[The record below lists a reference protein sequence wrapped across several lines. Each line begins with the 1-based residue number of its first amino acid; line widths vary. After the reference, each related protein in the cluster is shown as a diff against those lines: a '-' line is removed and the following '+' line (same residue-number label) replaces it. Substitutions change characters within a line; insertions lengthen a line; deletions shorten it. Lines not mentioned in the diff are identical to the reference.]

1 MKKIKIFKYG
11 DGELTNQ
18 LWNYISVYAYGLEKN
33 ISVSNPSFYEYHSSF
48 NLIKKEN
55 ILVKIIAKLFEN
67 YTKRKQSL
75 WKKITRKIYRLY
87 PFLIEKLY
95 RRRIISSENQTNTA
109 VYLPPTKENLDIRSD
124 SDILY
129 FSGWLFRN
137 PVGIEKFRQQIVRSF
152 CPKEPISKRVDSIIF
167 SLYAKYEK
175 VIGVHI
181 RQGDYATF
189 KGGRY
194 LVPQKRVR
202 EIIDEYSTKN
212 NINLEGTCFL
222 ITSDGQ
228 IDASIFKNINLY
240 ISKENAVTDL
250 FLLSA
255 TDTIIGSDSSF
266 GDFAG
271 WYGNKTHIVMSNDPI
286 DWDYYVARKGYFEN
300 KYCTMVHF

>member
-1 MKKIKIFKYG
+1 MKKITIFKYG
-11 DGELTNQ
+11 DGELANQ
-18 LWNYISVYAYGLEKN
+18 LWNYISVYAYGLEKD

-48 NLIKKEN
+48 NLVKNEN
-55 ILVKIIAKLFEN
+55 ILVKIIAILFEN

-75 WKKITRKIYRLY
+75 WKKITRKIYRIY
-87 PFLIEKLY
+87 PFIIEKLY
-95 RRRIISSENQTNTA
+95 KNQIISSENQSNTA
-109 VYLPPTKENLDIRSD
+109 VYLPPTKENSYLKPNNNE
-124 SDILY
+124 LY
-129 FSGWLFRN
+129 FTGWLFRN
-137 PVGIEKFRQQIVRSF
+137 PVGIEKFRQQIVRDF
-152 CPKEPISKRVDSIIF
+152 CPKESISKKIDSVIS
-167 SLYAKYEK
+167 SLYSKYEK
-175 VIGVHI
+175 IIGVHI

-212 NINLEGTCFL
+212 IINLEKTCFL
-222 ITSDGQ
+222 ITSDGP
-228 IDASIFKNINLY
+228 IDATIFRNINLY

-255 TDTIIGSDSSF
+255 TDAIIGSDSSF

-271 WYGNKTHIVMSNDPI
+271 WYGNKMHIVTSNDPI